1 MHGSFQG
8 KKLGFI
14 RYNGELESTVRLL
27 ALFSMTRGRIVPIV
41 GLCGEPGAR
50 AAPIASDEAGSCPIR
65 AVPKRVTFI
74 GERFSSKCHAHFA

>member
-14 RYNGELESTVRLL
+14 RYNGELESTVRFL

-41 GLCGEPGAR
+41 GLCGEP
-50 AAPIASDEAGSCPIR
+50 APR
-65 AVPKRVTFI
+65 Q
-74 GERFSSKCHAHFA
+74 